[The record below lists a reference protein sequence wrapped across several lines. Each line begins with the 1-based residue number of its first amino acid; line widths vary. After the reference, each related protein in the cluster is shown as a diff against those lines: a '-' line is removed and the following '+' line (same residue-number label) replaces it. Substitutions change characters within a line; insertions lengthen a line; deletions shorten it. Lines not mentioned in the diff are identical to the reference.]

1 MQLGLND
8 NSIGIDNV
16 ENCDTEGGDDGL
28 TNIAVISDESPKF
41 YIETPYG
48 DIPTEIEAT
57 ICTPPEDM
65 WTEETLQSERVQ
77 LEVRMKQRINEYN
90 GFSTKDMDREEI
102 VFLPT
107 DDCHARFSK
116 RHALRWSY
124 EEQRKALIE
133 KNERLNKE
141 DRHEF
146 QNKEQEKNE
155 YESLLFDT
163 YPIFYEGISGDQS
176 VTEGVIS
183 DTETSKKKDDSDCD
197 EKSES

>member
-1 MQLGLND
+1 
-8 NSIGIDNV
+8 
-16 ENCDTEGGDDGL
+16 
-28 TNIAVISDESPKF
+28 
-41 YIETPYG
+41 
-48 DIPTEIEAT
+48 
-57 ICTPPEDM
+57 
-65 WTEETLQSERVQ
+65 
-77 LEVRMKQRINEYN
+77 MKQRINEYN

-116 RHALRWSY
+116 RHELRWSY

-133 KNERLNKE
+133 KNERLNEE